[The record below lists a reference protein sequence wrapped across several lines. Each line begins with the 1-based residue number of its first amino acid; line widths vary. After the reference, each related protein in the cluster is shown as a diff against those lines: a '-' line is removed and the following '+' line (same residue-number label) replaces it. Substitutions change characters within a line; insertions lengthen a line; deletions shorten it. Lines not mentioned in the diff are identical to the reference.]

1 VNPDDVLLFKVLL
14 ALMYATIFCL
24 AIKIVQWSVWGP
36 GPEPW
41 KVCYGSCVAKHRLS
55 CAFPYRAAFYS
66 LSRCADQWALL
77 LADTD
82 KWNQIADIFAGK
94 IRAVIQEENASKAA
108 AELRKVE
115 TAAEAAEAEAM
126 TRKAAF
132 ERARLALALCLV
144 LSWLLLVAASR
155 VEDETELVNL
165 AVSLGAINVSIAITA
180 ADVLQDLVVA
190 DVAVKVARSALEA
203 AKDVGQGQQ
212 QQ

>member
-1 VNPDDVLLFKVLL
+1 
-14 ALMYATIFCL
+14 
-24 AIKIVQWSVWGP
+24 
-36 GPEPW
+36 
-41 KVCYGSCVAKHRLS
+41 
-55 CAFPYRAAFYS
+55 
-66 LSRCADQWALL
+66 
-77 LADTD
+77 
-82 KWNQIADIFAGK
+82 
-94 IRAVIQEENASKAA
+94 
-108 AELRKVE
+108 
-115 TAAEAAEAEAM
+115 M